1 MENFSNGYLDATV
14 KAIHNFKAFDSQ
26 KNEIDYK
33 DAIRLVVSQILDIQ
47 SSSGKILFAGNGG
60 SAGITSHL
68 ALDFWKNGKVKAL
81 AFNDPS
87 LLTALGNDIGYEY
100 VFSKPIEV
108 FGEENDVVFAIS
120 SSGNSQNI
128 LNAAKMGKQRKCF
141 VVTLSGFS
149 LDNKLIGLGDIN
161 FYVDSSSYGIV
172 EVLHT
177 LIIHNVLDQKLYEAD
192 KINIY
197 NKNLPL

>member
-1 MENFSNGYLDATV
+1 MENFSTSYLNAT
-14 KAIHNFKAFDSQ
+14 INSINSFKVFDSQ
-26 KNEIDYK
+26 KNELTYH
-33 DAIRLVVSQILDIQ
+33 DAISLVVSKIIDLQVHN
-47 SSSGKILFAGNGG
+47 GKILFAGNGG

-68 ALDFWKNGKVKAL
+68 ALDFWKNGMVKAL

-87 LLTALGNDIGYEY
+87 LLTALGNDLGYEY

-128 LNAAKMGKQRKCF
+128 LNAAKMGKERKCF

-149 LDNKLIGLGDIN
+149 TENKLIGLGDIN
-161 FYVDSSSYGIV
+161 FFVDSSSYGLV

-177 LIIHNVLDQKLYEAD
+177 LIIHNVLDQKLYESD